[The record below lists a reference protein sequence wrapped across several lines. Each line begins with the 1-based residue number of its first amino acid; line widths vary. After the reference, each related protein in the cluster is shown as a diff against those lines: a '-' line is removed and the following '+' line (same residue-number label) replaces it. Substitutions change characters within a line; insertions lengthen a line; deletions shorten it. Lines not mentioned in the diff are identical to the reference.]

1 MSPQRDFF
9 GKNFLRISAIT
20 FFAAFSAKADEPVF
34 GYIYTTDLNP
44 KGTTQFEQKIDD
56 RYGQAHGNYNNVK
69 MQSEIEHGVTDDFQ
83 AALYINYSFLNAKKN
98 SVNSTTEGIDI
109 PASHNPDNSFHATR
123 YDSFSIELI
132 KRVLSPYKD
141 RIGLAFYF
149 EPTLGPREREL
160 EGKIILHKNFFDDQ
174 LITAANITVSYEQ
187 EKVST
192 IFDTQPGDDD
202 YQKARWEKAAM
213 LDFTAGA
220 SYRFIPNWFF
230 GVEYRN
236 HNEFGGTWRMSRATQ
251 EHTAHFLGPVL
262 HYGGRKF
269 FATLAFRYQIG
280 ANAFGEQ
287 KAETR
292 GGKVYGDEHTKIDG
306 IRLILG
312 YPF

>member
-1 MSPQRDFF
+1 MKYKQR
-9 GKNFLRISAIT
+9 
-20 FFAAFSAKADEPVF
+20 FFAIAMVLCAASHSARADEPVF

-56 RYGQAHGNYNNVK
+56 RYGQAHGSYNNVK
-69 MQSEIEHGVTDDFQ
+69 MQSEIEHGVTDSFQ
-83 AALYINYSFLNAKKN
+83 AALYINYSFINAKKN
-98 SVNSTTEGIDI
+98 SVAGTTEGIDI
-109 PASHNPDNSFHATR
+109 PANHNPDNSFHASR

-132 KRVLSPYKD
+132 KRVLSPYTD
-141 RIGLAFYF
+141 PIGLAFYF

-160 EGKIILHKNFFDDQ
+160 EGKVILHKNFLDDQ
-174 LITAANITVSYEQ
+174 LITAANITISYEQ
-187 EKVST
+187 EKTSSM
-192 IFDTQPGDDD
+192 FGTQPGDDD
-202 YQKARWEKAAM
+202 YQDPHWEKAAM
-213 LDFTAGA
+213 LDFSAGV

-269 FATLAFRYQIG
+269 FATLGFRYQIG

-287 KAETR
+287 KAETYH
-292 GGKVYGDEHTKIDG
+292 GKVYGDEHTRVDG